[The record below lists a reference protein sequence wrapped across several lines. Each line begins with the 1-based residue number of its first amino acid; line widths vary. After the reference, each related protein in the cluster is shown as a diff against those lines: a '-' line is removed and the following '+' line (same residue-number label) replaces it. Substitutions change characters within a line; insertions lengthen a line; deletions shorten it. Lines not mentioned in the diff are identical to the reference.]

1 MNGAPRAYI
10 WWVVVDSTCS
20 GPSVRGFADTV
31 GAADSRRHGAM
42 SDRGKR
48 PANTGPRLAIVA
60 LAYACLTTA
69 ASAQGEER
77 MPVQFSNRM
86 IDSAVVPFQSMADS
100 LAWARART
108 LAVKASG
115 FRVIVSLRER
125 HVWVMRGSDT
135 LRSAEA
141 AVASGL
147 TIEFAGR
154 SWTFRTP
161 RGRHTVLRKLEDPV
175 WRPPDWL
182 YAETALEHGLEL
194 ARLRPERPVRVDDDE
209 LLVIRNGLVGL
220 LNESTRSFSPLP
232 TDEHIVFNDTLYI
245 PPLVTQNRQIEG
257 ELGRYAL
264 DLGDGYLIHGTSDPK
279 SIGRAVTHGC
289 IRLGDDDIA
298 WLYRNVPMGTPV
310 HIY

>member
-1 MNGAPRAYI
+1 MTDGAK
-10 WWVVVDSTCS
+10 
-20 GPSVRGFADTV
+20 GPAASH
-31 GAADSRRHGAM
+31 GAAGPALSAAVSSRAARA
-42 SDRGKR
+42 
-48 PANTGPRLAIVA
+48 A
-60 LAYACLTTA
+60 LRVMASVLSCASLTSA
-69 ASAQGEER
+69 AFAQGDGR
-77 MPVQFSNRM
+77 MQVELSNRM
-86 IDSAVVPFQSMADS
+86 NDSAAVPFKSTADS
-100 LAWARART
+100 LAWVRART
-108 LAVKASG
+108 LATKGSG
-115 FRVIVSLRER
+115 LRVIVSLRER
-125 HVWVMRGSDT
+125 HVWVMRGADT

-141 AVASGL
+141 AVASGM
-147 TIEFAGR
+147 TISYSGR

-182 YAETALEHGLEL
+182 YAEAALDHGLEL
-194 ARLRPERPVRVDDDE
+194 ARLRPERPVRVGEDE
-209 LLVIRNGLVGL
+209 LLVIRNGKVGL
-220 LNESTRSFSPLP
+220 LQETTRSFSPLP

-245 PPLVTQNRQIEG
+245 PPLVTQNRRIAG